1 MNSIYDWVS
10 MLLFGGIVVLFL
22 HRSMSTSR
30 PSDKIYHYIP
40 PALGC
45 AVGNYLGNNDYRV
58 SAATVLILVVGYILF
73 YMKPFDN
80 LGA

>member
-22 HRSMSTSR
+22 QRSMSTSR
-30 PSDKIYHYIP
+30 SSDKIYHYIP

-45 AVGNYLGNNDYRV
+45 AAGNYLGNNDHRTAG
-58 SAATVLILVVGYILF
+58 AAVLILVVGYLIF

-80 LGA
+80 LEK